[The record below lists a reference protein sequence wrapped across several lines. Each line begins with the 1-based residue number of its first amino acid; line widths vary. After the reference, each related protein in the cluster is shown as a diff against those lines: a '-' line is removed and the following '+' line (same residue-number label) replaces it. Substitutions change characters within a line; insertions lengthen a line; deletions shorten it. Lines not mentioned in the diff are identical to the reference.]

1 MSLHLESWTALFFKI
16 CGNILKNKSYPTR
29 SLTLDT
35 LVAWQGRRSFPNT
48 CSNSTGSFPTSNGS
62 HRSAMGR
69 WVHVVTT
76 YHLRSAVVSEA
87 ANMISGGKRL
97 AAGRGALPLLSLD
110 SLTDDTSTWEGSY
123 WIFAS
128 APFIMCSLFQ
138 LNTRTWSVKFFCS
151 IARLS
156 SFPYSIVSLGIEKNR
171 EKNTAYNYCL
181 TREADSRW
189 VRNHSSTVL
198 KLFPIQ
204 NQASLLY
211 YKLRNFA
218 EHRTTSP
225 YPKSTVTNADITKL
239 IL

>member
-1 MSLHLESWTALFFKI
+1 MFVCFFFFLPLSEHDDFVSVHLESWTALFFKI

-35 LVAWQGRRSFPNT
+35 LVTWQGRRSFPNT
-48 CSNSTGSFPTSNGS
+48 CSNSTGSFPSSDGS

-87 ANMISGGKRL
+87 ANMISWGKRL

-123 WIFAS
+123 WIFTS
-128 APFIMCSLFQ
+128 APSIMCSLFQ
-138 LNTRTWSVKFFCS
+138 LNTRTWSVKLLCS

-156 SFPYSIVSLGIEKNR
+156 SFPYSIVSLGIEKKSR
-171 EKNTAYNYCL
+171 KEYRL
-181 TREADSRW
+181 QLLFDSRSW
-189 VRNHSSTVL
+189 LKMSSRSQFYRVKTFPHSKSGVIAVL
-198 KLFPIQ
+198 
-204 NQASLLY
+204 
-211 YKLRNFA
+211 
-218 EHRTTSP
+218 E
-225 YPKSTVTNADITKL
+225 TKKFRRE
-239 IL
+239 